1 MVASEILR
9 IPILRASQAG
19 RIGDHRQHFRS
30 QYGMRRV
37 GQVCRIHAAGVGNDY
52 ALERTQPLVQDSFFV
67 FELLLLAV
75 LVHLRSTL
83 PALPATTVQR
93 SRMIEGEAF
102 DEEA

>member
-1 MVASEILR
+1 MLAGELLCIA
-9 IPILRASQAG
+9 ILRASQTG
-19 RIGDHRQHFRS
+19 RIGNHRQHLGS
-30 QYGMRRV
+30 QYGVRRV
-37 GQVCRIHAAGVGNDY
+37 SQICRIHAARVGNDY

-83 PALPATTVQR
+83 PATTVQR